1 MLLLGTGLEL
11 QAAVPAVAA
20 VRSERQFLPA
30 FRLEA
35 TLEVDLVRFVA
46 EPVAV
51 VAEPYSR
58 IVAPGVELVL
68 EVDIG
73 FVGEVSCLV
82 RLVVEGIDYMCEDI
96 YSAIPGRLG
105 KEPVWDYT
113 HLIGP

>member
-1 MLLLGTGLEL
+1 M
-11 QAAVPAVAA
+11 
-20 VRSERQFLPA
+20 
-30 FRLEA
+30 
-35 TLEVDLVRFVA
+35 VRFVA
-46 EPVAV
+46 EAAAV

-58 IVAPGVELVL
+58 LVAPGVELVP

-73 FVGEVSCLV
+73 SVGEVSCLV
-82 RLVVEGIDYMCEDI
+82 QLVVEGIDYMCEDI